1 MNRVGIFEL
10 SCRYKGLFNR
20 QKPLFLYLLGLGAI
34 LLAKPG
40 LAVTASRALS
50 SVGETGIDA
59 LKLHAEPY
67 NLTGRKIAIG
77 QVETG
82 RPGQFGFD
90 KAGSRHTIYKL
101 SQVFFRNS
109 PATPNT
115 DVEDHAGMVASVMI
129 SKDKAVPGVS
139 PGARLFASAAGTS
152 KNSGQIEECLSTQHV
167 ALQNGGD
174 LRAINFSFGEPLSK
188 DPRPDAVLD
197 GNALLTQCI
206 DWSARVHDVVYVIA
220 GNQGKG
226 GIAIPTDN
234 FNGMNIAYTARR
246 EGIFTKV
253 DYPNLSDAP
262 VGVARSLIQRE
273 INADGRR
280 GIALVAPGANL
291 SLYDMNGKLTRSNGS
306 SFAAPHVTGTI
317 ALLQEFGD
325 KAIAKE
331 VKTKVANGWN
341 LNARRHEV
349 MKAILINST
358 EKVKD
363 EGDGLKLNMSRTILT
378 KHNQNWLDS
387 DAYRDR
393 KIPLD
398 YQMGAGQLNAFRA
411 YQQFSTGASQ
421 PDKLVPAIGWN
432 YTSIQESTSQDYA
445 IAKPLKKGSFIS
457 ITLTWDRLVE
467 LQDKNRNEQFD
478 AGESFSDRGLNN
490 LNVYLM
496 KAEENDTSKSIWSS
510 ESNIDSVE
518 HIFHKIPDNDR
529 YKIRVRYDR
538 KVNEPVQPYALAWWS
553 VTSK

>member
-1 MNRVGIFEL
+1 MNKVEIVEQ
-10 SCRYKGLFNR
+10 SCGYKSLFTR
-20 QKPLFLYLLGLGAI
+20 QKRLFLSLLGLGAI

-67 NLTGRKIAIG
+67 NLKGRKIAIG

-90 KAGSRHTIYKL
+90 KAVSRHTIYNL
-101 SQVFFRNS
+101 TQVFFRNS
-109 PATPNT
+109 PAKPNT

-129 SKDKAVPGVS
+129 SKDKAVPGVA

-188 DPRPDAVLD
+188 DPRPNAVLD

-246 EGIFTKV
+246 EGIFTKI

-280 GIALVAPGANL
+280 GISLVAPGSNL
-291 SLYDMNGKLTRSNGS
+291 SLYDLNGKLTRSNGS

-325 KAIAKE
+325 KAIAKGF
-331 VKTKVANGWN
+331 KNKVANGWN

-349 MKAILINST
+349 MKAVLIDST

-393 KIPLD
+393 QIPLD

-411 YQQFSTGASQ
+411 YQQFSTGAFP
-421 PDKLVPAIGWN
+421 PDKPVPAIGWN
-432 YTSIQESTSQDYA
+432 YASIQESTSQDYA
-445 IAKPLKKGSFIS
+445 IDKPLKKDSFIS

-467 LQDKNRNEQFD
+467 LQDKNNNEQFD
-478 AGESFSDRGLNN
+478 AGESFRDRGLNN

-496 KAEENDTSKSIWSS
+496 KAEENDTGKSIWSS
-510 ESNIDSVE
+510 ESTIDSVE
-518 HIFHKIPDNDR
+518 HIFHKIPDNGR

-538 KVNEPVQPYALAWWS
+538 KVNEPVQPYALAWWG
-553 VTSK
+553 VASK